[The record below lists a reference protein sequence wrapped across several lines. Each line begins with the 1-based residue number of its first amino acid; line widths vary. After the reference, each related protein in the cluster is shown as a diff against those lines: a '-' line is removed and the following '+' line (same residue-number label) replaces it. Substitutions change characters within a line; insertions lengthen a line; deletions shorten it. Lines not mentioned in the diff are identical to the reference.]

1 MRILIT
7 GGCGFVGSR
16 LALHFADQGHRIVVM
31 DNLVRRGS
39 EGNIERLRKR
49 GIHFVHGDVRNA
61 EDFANLPA
69 GIEFVCAASAHPSVV
84 TGYAN
89 PVYDVSNNTLG
100 VMRVL
105 EYARQHRC
113 PLIFWSSNRVYN
125 ADLLNTF
132 PRKELESRLAWNAE
146 AWRKLSAES
155 RPRGFDP
162 VHGIS
167 EEFTVDG
174 GQRSI
179 YGLSKLM
186 ADLACQEYAQAYDM
200 PVVVNRFGVIS
211 GSGQFGKTEQ
221 GWLAWWAIAHW
232 FGLPLT
238 YIGWK
243 GKQVRDILFI
253 EDVCSLADLQL
264 KQINLFR
271 GEVFNAGGGSANTL
285 SLLEAT
291 KEMKKR
297 IGRATRIAEENAP
310 RKADI
315 AVYFTDNRKLQRT
328 LGWRPQTSLDRGIQE
343 ILHWIHENETEL
355 RARYCSTA
363 SMQE

>member
-16 LALHFADQGHRIVVM
+16 LALHFAEQSHRVVVM

-39 EGNIERLRKR
+39 EGNIERLRKH
-49 GIHFVHGDVRNA
+49 GVEFLHGDVRNA

-69 GIEFVCAASAHPSVV
+69 GIEFICDASAHPSVV

-89 PVYDVSNNTLG
+89 PIYDVSNNALG
-100 VMRVL
+100 VIRVL
-105 EYARQHRC
+105 EYARQYRC

-125 ADLLNTF
+125 ADLLNTL
-132 PRKELESRLAWNAE
+132 PRQESESRLSWDPPAWS
-146 AWRKLSAES
+146 KLSPEQL
-155 RPRGFDP
+155 PRGFDP
-162 VHGIS
+162 LHGIS
-167 EEFTVDG
+167 EQFSVDG
-174 GQRSI
+174 GQHSI

-186 ADLACQEYAQAYDM
+186 ADLACQEFAQAYDM
-200 PVVVNRFGVIS
+200 PVVINRFGVIS

-243 GKQVRDILFI
+243 GKQIRDILFI
-253 EDVCSLADLQL
+253 EDVCSLADLEI
-264 KQINLFR
+264 KEINRFR
-271 GEVFNAGGGSANTL
+271 GEVFNAGGGAANTL

-291 KEMKKR
+291 QEMRKR
-297 IGRATRIAEENAP
+297 IGRSTAIVEEPAP

-315 AVYFTDNRKLQRT
+315 PVYFTDNRKVENS
-328 LGWRPQTSLDRGIQE
+328 LGWKPKTGLDRGLQE
-343 ILHWIHENETEL
+343 ILQWIRENEVEL
-355 RARYCSTA
+355 RKLYCSA
-363 SMQE
+363 A

>member
-1 MRILIT
+1 VHILIT

-16 LALHFADQGHRIVVM
+16 LALHFAEQSHRVVVM
-31 DNLVRRGS
+31 DNLVRRGG

-49 GIHFVHGDVRNA
+49 GIEFLHGDVRNA
-61 EDFANLPA
+61 EDFANLPP
-69 GIEFVCAASAHPSVV
+69 GIEVICDASAHPSVV

-89 PVYDVSNNTLG
+89 PIYDISNNALG
-100 VMRVL
+100 VIRVL
-105 EYARQHRC
+105 EYARQHCC

-125 ADLLNTF
+125 ADLMNDL
-132 PRKELESRLAWNAE
+132 PRCDSESRLLWDAE
-146 AWRKLSAES
+146 AWGKLPHGL

-167 EEFTVDG
+167 EEFSVDG
-174 GQRSI
+174 GQHSI

-186 ADLACQEYAQAYDM
+186 ADLACQEYARAYDM

-211 GSGQFGKTEQ
+211 GGGQFGKTEQ

-253 EDVCSLADLQL
+253 DDVCFLADLEM
-264 KQINLFR
+264 KQIGRFR
-271 GEVFNAGGGSANTL
+271 GEVFNAGGGAANSL

-291 KEMKKR
+291 KEMQKR
-297 IGRATRIAEENAP
+297 IGRTTAIVEEAAP

-315 AVYFTDNRKLQRT
+315 PVYFTDNRKVEKT
-328 LGWRPQTSLDRGIQE
+328 LGWKPQTGLDRGLQE
-343 ILHWIHENETEL
+343 ILRWIRENEAEL
-355 RARYCSTA
+355 RALYGSSA
-363 SMQE
+363 